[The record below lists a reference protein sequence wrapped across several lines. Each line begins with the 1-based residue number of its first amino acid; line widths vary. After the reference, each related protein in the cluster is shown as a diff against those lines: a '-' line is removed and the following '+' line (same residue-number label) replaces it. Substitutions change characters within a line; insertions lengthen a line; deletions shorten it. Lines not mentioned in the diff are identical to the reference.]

1 MEYTIQD
8 FTKDGKCSSCGQC
21 CSNLLPLSNNEIRK
35 IKEYIK
41 KHGIKE
47 QRHNF
52 MVGYDMTC
60 PFRNEAKR
68 ICEIYDVRP
77 AICREFQCNNKAED
91 IQRSKI
97 SFHNKHKVVY
107 MRNEFFK
114 NNEDETYIRE
124 LLKELQE

>member
-47 QRHNF
+47 Q
-52 MVGYDMTC
+52 GIILWLDM
-60 PFRNEAKR
+60 
-68 ICEIYDVRP
+68 I
-77 AICREFQCNNKAED
+77 
-91 IQRSKI
+91 
-97 SFHNKHKVVY
+97 
-107 MRNEFFK
+107 
-114 NNEDETYIRE
+114 
-124 LLKELQE
+124 